1 MCYDEGHA
9 SPHPPMILPRALA
22 ALTAL
27 LALPACA
34 AMQPDALHPHA
45 SLLSDAAPRPL
56 DRACRVASAPAALPA
71 ADALVDSAALAAA
84 AADAWRAAGRP
95 AGHVLLALRYDREGI
110 NVRRDVI
117 EHRVGDALAD
127 SLQALVFAHRR
138 RAAPADGEW
147 SVRLRMDLGEAPALR
162 VGRAQ
167 VCAPRLRGGTESGFG
182 TAAAAGGW
190 GDVRDAFVP
199 PGLSELYDP
208 ATVWVRVAL
217 DSRGNVTDARLE
229 RSVGRRT
236 YEMRVL
242 NYVRTISFIPAME
255 DGYPVPGQ
263 LSMPLRVGQ

>member
-1 MCYDEGHA
+1 MRN
-9 SPHPPMILPRALA
+9 LLLVLA
-22 ALTAL
+22 ASTAL
-27 LALPACA
+27 SACA
-34 AMQPDALHPHA
+34 TLQTDALHSRE
-45 SLLSDAAPRPL
+45 SLMSDSPRRPVN
-56 DRACRVASAPAALPA
+56 ATCRVAPGPAALPS

-84 AADAWRAAGRP
+84 AVDAWRAEGQP
-95 AGHVLLALRYDREGI
+95 AGHVLIALRYDREGL

-138 RAAPADGEW
+138 RASPADGEW
-147 SVRLRMDLGEAPALR
+147 SVRLRMDLGEAPRMR
-162 VGRAQ
+162 VGRTE
-167 VCAPRLRGGTESGFG
+167 VCAPRLRSGNEGGFG
-182 TAAAAGGW
+182 NAVGGGW
-190 GDVRDAFVP
+190 GDVRDAYAP
-199 PGLSELYDP
+199 PAVSELYDP
-208 ATVWVRVAL
+208 STVWVRVAL

-263 LSMPLRVGQ
+263 LSMPLRLGQ